1 MALSRAVEANFLR
14 AQEEKHVLTAVEKQE
29 LIKKQLLKN
38 MGLVYKG
45 LVMESVDFASAFD

>member
-14 AQEEKHVLTAVEKQE
+14 AQEEKHVLIAVDKQE

-38 MGLVYKG
+38 MDWFIK
-45 LVMESVDFASAFD
+45 AW